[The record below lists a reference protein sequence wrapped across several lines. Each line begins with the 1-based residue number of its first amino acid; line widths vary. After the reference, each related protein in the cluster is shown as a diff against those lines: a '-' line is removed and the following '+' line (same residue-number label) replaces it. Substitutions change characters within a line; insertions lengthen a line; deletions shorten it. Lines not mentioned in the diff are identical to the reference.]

1 MTEVQ
6 STGPSATRTWLART
20 AGIGLIAAA
29 AVIGGTATA
38 DAAPASVLPDPTTG
52 VITHGKNSEA
62 ALAACKAKT
71 HGQTQIVSYLFHIPL
86 TDRYA
91 WACHPGLKPS

>member
-38 DAAPASVLPDPTTG
+38 DAAPASVVPDPIAN
-52 VITHGKNSEA
+52 VITHGKNSGA

-71 HGQTQIVSYLFHIPL
+71 HGQTQIVSYIGHIPF
-86 TDRYA
+86 TQRYI
-91 WACHPGLKPS
+91 WACFPGLKAS

>member
-6 STGPSATRTWLART
+6 SRGPSAARTWLART
-20 AGIGLIAAA
+20 AGVGLIAAA

-52 VITHGKNSEA
+52 VITHGKDAGA

-71 HGQTQIVSYLFHIPL
+71 HGKAQFVSYIVHIPL
-86 TDRYA
+86 TQRYV
-91 WACHPGLKPS
+91 WACFPGLKAS